1 MFVGQLALIVTMMII
16 KHWNSLDWFCCYLI
30 RLRIVCGFL
39 SDFSHNKLK
48 LAKVGYA
55 LNLWTVGV
63 LTGGKDSIFR
73 NNDYWPYVK
82 EVSEEL
88 SYCILLHV
96 LIHLLWC
103 YYSFHFHLLA
113 RHTRNVHTWCST
125 PLNAS
130 SHPQFS
136 WWNELL
142 IHLHYNDVKPQDF
155 SFPFPSAWTS
165 HFSA

>member
-1 MFVGQLALIVTMMII
+1 MAVRQTKDMLNSIIYKLLVI
-16 KHWNSLDWFCCYLI
+16 KHEKICVVYWSGVGVPGRKLLGWWNSIECMAE
-30 RLRIVCGFL
+30 GMME
-39 SDFSHNKLK
+39 
-48 LAKVGYA
+48 
-55 LNLWTVGV
+55 
-63 LTGGKDSIFR
+63 GGGPGEIKR
-73 NNDYWPYVK
+73 
-82 EVSEEL
+82 EVIL
-88 SYCILLHV
+88 LLLHV